1 MPTPIYYRAF
11 INRLAHLA
19 DARNPSHICVAATG
33 IMPRQLSPANQ
44 RRLPRPTG
52 PGAAVFSIAG
62 EHRDSDARIL
72 RYHALLSTAPIK
84 AIINA
89 PSKPIPHNIIL
100 CRSSILPLSCSRRSS
115 IRPLS

>member
-1 MPTPIYYRAF
+1 MPTAIYYRAF
-11 INRLAHLA
+11 VNRLAHLA
-19 DARNPSHICVAATG
+19 DARNPAHICVAAAG

-52 PGAAVFSIAG
+52 PGAAVFDSW

-72 RYHALLSTAPIK
+72 RYHAPLSTAPIK